1 MNDIRDLLNSVLGT
15 LSTTGHQQAPA
26 KERIRTVSQKVLT
39 HLFDLLGRTRED
51 CGVNSSTIYKSNT
64 IHPQEG
70 HLAVI
75 EEENEE
81 NEGIEDEEVIQVLS
95 SP

>member
-51 CGVNSSTIYKSNT
+51 CEVIPSTRYKWNT
-64 IHPQEG
+64 IHPENVL
-70 HLAVI
+70 HM
-75 EEENEE
+75 ETRENES
-81 NEGIEDEEVIQVLS
+81 GDALIPMHSCIKLV
-95 SP
+95 P